1 MAIYRGPREKIE
13 RRFGE
18 AVFGKGKALKKRNY
32 GPGQHGKR
40 RKSRSVYAQQL
51 MEKQKLKYIYGLLE
65 KQFFTLF
72 KNAERCKGLTG
83 EILIQKLE
91 ARLDNVVYRLGI
103 APTRRAARQL
113 VSHRHITVNGSLVTI
128 PSYHTSVDDLI
139 SLKDRSKDLAS
150 NAPTKSIYDWL
161 DWDKKNLTGRI
172 LAVPSRDKI
181 PENVDEQKVVDLYS
195 K

>member
-1 MAIYRGPREKIE
+1 MAVYRGPREKLE

-18 AVFGKGKALKKRNY
+18 AIFGKGKALKKRNY

-51 MEKQKLKYIYGLLE
+51 IEKQKLKYIYGLLE

-72 KNAERCKGLTG
+72 KDAERCKGMTG
-83 EILIQKLE
+83 EILVQKLE
-91 ARLDNVVYRLGI
+91 ARLDNIVYRLGI

-113 VSHRHITVNGSLVTI
+113 VSHRHITVNGNLTTI
-128 PSYHTSVDDLI
+128 PSYNTSVDDLI
-139 SLKDRSKDLAS
+139 SLKERSKEMAS